1 MAVVF
6 FLFETGLSIKTP
18 AVGDHRGLMMRS
30 DVVDQA
36 ALQNFECDGPPLKK
50 NVQNSGHVRKCKSAL

>member
-18 AVGDHRGLMMRS
+18 PVGDHRGLMMRS

-36 ALQNFECDGPPLKK
+36 AQKNFEYDCLPLKK
-50 NVQNSGHVRKCKSAL
+50 NE

>member
-6 FLFETGLSIKTP
+6 FLFETEISIKTRP
-18 AVGDHRGLMMRS
+18 VGDQSGLMMRS

-36 ALQNFECDGPPLKK
+36 AQQNFEYDGLSLKK
-50 NVQNSGHVRKCKSAL
+50 NV